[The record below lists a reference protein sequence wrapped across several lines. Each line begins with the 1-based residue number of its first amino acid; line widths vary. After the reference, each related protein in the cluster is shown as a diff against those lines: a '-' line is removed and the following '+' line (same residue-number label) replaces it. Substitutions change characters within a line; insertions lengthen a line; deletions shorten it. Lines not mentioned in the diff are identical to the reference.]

1 MRQSV
6 SFCAAP
12 STTVS
17 GSLKNSQIKM
27 DIFYYS
33 LLLTLLFVGWFVNI
47 LGLPGLWLM
56 VIGHIGFAFATG
68 WDIYVGWQS
77 TIAMLLLALAAEAAE
92 FFAGAAGSSAAGGRK
107 RGMFGAIVGGFIGGI
122 VGTPILPIIG
132 TIVGACAGAFVGAAI
147 MELTDKD
154 TAHSLRVGV
163 GAAKGRFWGILI
175 KLTIGLLMFAVSAW
189 TAFPHI

>member
-1 MRQSV
+1 
-6 SFCAAP
+6 
-12 STTVS
+12 
-17 GSLKNSQIKM
+17 M
-27 DIFYYS
+27 DILYYS
-33 LLLTLLFVGWFVNI
+33 LLLTLLLVGWFVNI

-56 VIGHIGFAFATG
+56 VIGHIGFGFATG
-68 WDIYVGWQS
+68 WDVYVGWQS

-132 TIVGACAGAFVGAAI
+132 TIVGACVGAFVGAAI